1 MSPAISRACASL
13 YLLALALP
21 IGCRSMDDPGG
32 SSSYGGSRAVV
43 GSLGGGSSRGVS
55 SAEDPRE
62 VIAKLEDQRSD
73 GDGVL
78 EAYLSSG
85 AESSR
90 ILAATALGRI
100 PVPEAGEE
108 VTRALVKA
116 LGDPSSRVRAAAAF
130 AIGMRGD
137 RSATSALVEARPDRD
152 PYVRARIVEAASRLD
167 DPRARALVLQALT
180 DPEDVVREE
189 AAVGPSRWKVDA
201 EDAAHVDAELVR
213 TAQSTAKADV
223 EVVWRALFSLAR
235 RKSAAGRPAFES
247 GLASADARARIF
259 GAQGLRAIPPEGLS
273 VQKLRAALVD
283 ADWRVACE
291 AALALGAHPQADAVA
306 DLGKALAHPSPHV
319 RRCAAEALAKFKD
332 SKKEALQLLWGA
344 KSDPSVDVR
353 CSILVARAQLGADGV
368 AADIE
373 TAAGDRNALLRAGA
387 AAAAGELTDARGAA
401 DPRGTA
407 LLLRLSA
414 DRDAHVVDIAAHAM
428 KDQKTPEVHARLVE
442 MLSDKDNGVR
452 LAAADALK
460 DLATPE
466 DLPAL
471 SRCMDTSRG
480 EISDEIRS
488 TIVDTAGRLAKADGG
503 RPAKD
508 LLQQASFSPNDYVR
522 RKARALVEEV
532 DPGTRFSGRPQ
543 AAGSATSPTVPLPGV
558 DYPLAAPNPRV
569 VIETSRG
576 KMVFELL
583 RNEAPVHVHNFLALA
598 ARGFYDGTTFHRVVP
613 DFVVQG
619 GDPRGDG
626 NGCTTFRG
634 EALRGEFTPRKFV
647 RGSLGMPRND
657 DPDSGGCQIF
667 VTHRETPHLDGR
679 YTLFGEMREG
689 FDVLDRIELGDTI
702 RTVRVLDGARPP
714 SAPAN

>member
-1 MSPAISRACASL
+1 MSPAIFRACALLSA
-13 YLLALALP
+13 LALAS
-21 IGCRSMDDPGG
+21 GCRSTDDANAFASDGG
-32 SSSYGGSRAVV
+32 SH
-43 GSLGGGSSRGVS
+43 GSSRALVPGS
-55 SAEDPRE
+55 STEDPRQ
-62 VIAKLEDQRSD
+62 VIAKLEDERSD
-73 GDGVL
+73 GDGLL

-85 AESSR
+85 TESSR
-90 ILAATALGRI
+90 VLAATALGRL
-100 PVPEAGEE
+100 PFPELGEE
-108 VTRALVKA
+108 GTHALAKA

-137 RSATSALVEARPDRD
+137 RSAAAALVEARPDRD

-167 DPRARALVLQALT
+167 DPHAHALVLEALG
-180 DPEDVVREE
+180 DPEEVVRVE
-189 AAVGPSRWKVDA
+189 AAVGPSRWKADAANAAEVDA
-201 EDAAHVDAELVR
+201 TLVR
-213 TAQSTAKADV
+213 VAQSTSKTDV

-235 RKSAAGRPAFES
+235 RKSPAGRAAFES
-247 GLASADARARIF
+247 GLASSDARARIF
-259 GAQGLRAIPPEGLS
+259 GAQGLHAIPLEGLAL
-273 VQKLRAALVD
+273 QKLRAALAD

-291 AALALGAHPQADAVA
+291 AALAIGAHPQADAVA

-319 RRCAAEALAKFKD
+319 RRCTAEALAQFKD
-332 SKKEALQLLWGA
+332 SRKEALQLLWNA

-368 AADIE
+368 AADVE

-387 AAAAGELTDARGAA
+387 AAAAGEIGDAKGL
-401 DPRGTA
+401 P
-407 LLLRLSA
+407 LLLQLSK

-428 KDQKTPEVHARLVE
+428 KDKKAPEVHARLVE
-442 MLSDKDNGVR
+442 MLADKDNGVR
-452 LAAADALK
+452 LAAADALR
-460 DLATPE
+460 DLATPA

-471 SRCMDTSRG
+471 ARCLDTSRG
-480 EISDEIRS
+480 EIADEIHS
-488 TIVDTAGRLAKADGG
+488 TIVDTAGRLAKGDGG
-503 RPAKD
+503 LTAKD
-508 LLQQASFSPNDYVR
+508 LLQRACFSSNDFVR
-522 RKARALVEEV
+522 HKARTLVEEV
-532 DPGTRFSGRPQ
+532 EPGAKFSGV
-543 AAGSATSPTVPLPGV
+543 PTTASGTAKTPAVPLPGV
-558 DYPLAAPNPRV
+558 DYPVAGPNPRV

-583 RNEAPVHVHNFLALA
+583 RNEAPVHVHNFLTLA
-598 ARGFYDGTTFHRVVP
+598 SRGFYDGTTFHRVVP

-679 YTLFGEMREG
+679 YTLFAEMREG

-702 RTVRVLDGARPP
+702 RTVKILDGAGTP

>member
-1 MSPAISRACASL
+1 MSPAIFRACALLS
-13 YLLALALP
+13 LLALALP
-21 IGCRSMDDPGG
+21 SGCRSTDDVGTSTPDGRSRSLVSG
-32 SSSYGGSRAVV
+32 SSTQ
-43 GSLGGGSSRGVS
+43 
-55 SAEDPRE
+55 DPRE
-62 VIAKLEDQRSD
+62 AIAKLEDERSD
-73 GDGVL
+73 GDGLL

-85 AESSR
+85 TESSR
-90 ILAATALGRI
+90 ILAATALGRM
-100 PVPEAGEE
+100 PYPELGEE
-108 VTRALVKA
+108 VTHALAKA

-137 RSATSALVEARPDRD
+137 ASAAGALVEARPDRD
-152 PYVRARIVEAASRLD
+152 PYVRARIVEAASRLE
-167 DPRARALVLQALT
+167 DPHAHALVLEALG
-180 DPEDVVREE
+180 DSEEVVRQE
-189 AAVGPSRWKVDA
+189 AAVGPSRWKADAEGAAAVDA
-201 EDAAHVDAELVR
+201 ALVR
-213 TAQSTAKADV
+213 TAQSTSKTDV

-235 RKSAAGRPAFES
+235 RKSVAGRAAFES
-247 GLASADARARIF
+247 GLASPDPRARIF
-259 GAQGLRAIPPEGLS
+259 GAQGLRAIPPEGLAL
-273 VQKLRAALVD
+273 QKLRAALAD

-291 AALALGAHPQADAVA
+291 AALALGAHPQADAVP

-319 RRCAAEALAKFKD
+319 RRCAAEALAQFKD
-332 SKKEALQLLWGA
+332 SKKEALQLLWNA

-353 CSILVARAQLGADGV
+353 CSILVARAQLGADGI
-368 AADIE
+368 AADVE
-373 TAAGDRNALLRAGA
+373 TAAGDRNSLLRAGA
-387 AAAAGELTDARGAA
+387 AAAAGAIDDAHGL
-401 DPRGTA
+401 P
-407 LLLRLSA
+407 LLLRLSK
-414 DRDAHVVDIAAHAM
+414 DRDAHVVDVAAHAM
-428 KDQKTPEVHARLVE
+428 KDKKPPEVHARLVE

-460 DLATPE
+460 DLATPS

-471 SRCMDTSRG
+471 ARCMDTSRG
-480 EISDEIRS
+480 EIADEIHS

-508 LLQQASFSPNDYVR
+508 LLQQASFSPNDFVR
-522 RKARALVEEV
+522 RKARTLVEEV
-532 DPGTRFSGRPQ
+532 EPGSKFSGVPTQ
-543 AAGSATSPTVPLPGV
+543 AAGAAASPAVPLPGV
-558 DYPLAAPNPRV
+558 DYPVAGPNPRV

-583 RNEAPVHVHNFLALA
+583 RSEAPVHVHNFLALA
-598 ARGFYDGTTFHRVVP
+598 SRGFYDGTTFHRVVP

-702 RTVRVLDGARPP
+702 RTVKILDAGAP